1 MYKVIMAPTEGLD
14 TERYAISVATH
25 LAQRFDAELRLVRV
39 EAAPI
44 GLETLNPVAV
54 AAAEEALRESR
65 LARLRKLEALGA
77 ECRGLGEIRVITALE
92 DGAAAPTLCDYAS
105 RFKVDL
111 IVMSSH
117 ARGGISRFA
126 LGSVA
131 DYLIRRADVPVLIVK
146 PGVTL
151 SGGKPGETFNRIV
164 VPLDGSSLAE
174 QILPQVAALASRL
187 NATVSLLHVLTPLT
201 YSQKEIMQ
209 PGLPWW
215 DTDIAIADE
224 YLTRAASYLTEVGL
238 AVSKDVVLSEHI
250 PSAIL
255 DYASRSRADLI
266 AIASSGAGG
275 VGRFVFGSVA
285 DEVTRKSQT
294 SLLVFHPKKTATR
307 TTNTER
313 LVAEPY
319 AGV

>member
-44 GLETLNPVAV
+44 GLETLNPAAV
-54 AAAEEALRESR
+54 VAAEEALRESR
-65 LARLRKLEALGA
+65 LARLRKLEALGT

-92 DGAAAPTLCDYAS
+92 DGAAAPTLCDYAG

-111 IVMSSH
+111 SVMSSH

-146 PGVTL
+146 PGLTF
-151 SGGKPGETFNRIV
+151 SRGKPGETFNRIV
-164 VPLDGSSLAE
+164 VPLDGSALAE

-224 YLTRAASYLTEVGL
+224 YLTRAASYLTESGL
-238 AVSKDVVLSEHI
+238 PVSKDVVLSEDI

-275 VGRFVFGSVA
+275 IGRFVFGSVA

-307 TTNTER
+307 TTSTER

>member
-1 MYKVIMAPTEGLD
+1 
-14 TERYAISVATH
+14 
-25 LAQRFDAELRLVRV
+25 
-39 EAAPI
+39 
-44 GLETLNPVAV
+44 
-54 AAAEEALRESR
+54 
-65 LARLRKLEALGA
+65 
-77 ECRGLGEIRVITALE
+77 
-92 DGAAAPTLCDYAS
+92 
-105 RFKVDL
+105 
-111 IVMSSH
+111 
-117 ARGGISRFA
+117 
-126 LGSVA
+126 
-131 DYLIRRADVPVLIVK
+131 
-146 PGVTL
+146 
-151 SGGKPGETFNRIV
+151 
-164 VPLDGSSLAE
+164 
-174 QILPQVAALASRL
+174 
-187 NATVSLLHVLTPLT
+187 VSLLHVLTPLT

-224 YLTRAASYLTEVGL
+224 YLTRAASYLTESGL
-238 AVSKDVVLSEHI
+238 PVSKDVVLSEDI

-275 VGRFVFGSVA
+275 IGRFVFGSVA

-307 TTNTER
+307 TTSTEW